1 MKIYFIRSKNGIMMN
16 FGAIVKE
23 LDDWSSCK
31 DDHMGNPSTCD
42 SVCNKACK
50 INGYLVIKNCSCEK
64 SLISKLALGCED
76 EIVNT
81 TETSPKDEKVRH
93 EKRNCL
99 IIGNNHF
106 YYLLLLLYK
115 RLD

>member
-50 INGYLVIKNCSCEK
+50 INGYLVIKNCS
-64 SLISKLALGCED
+64 
-76 EIVNT
+76 T
-81 TETSPKDEKVRH
+81 RKVS
-93 EKRNCL
+93 NQ
-99 IIGNNHF
+99 
-106 YYLLLLLYK
+106 
-115 RLD
+115 